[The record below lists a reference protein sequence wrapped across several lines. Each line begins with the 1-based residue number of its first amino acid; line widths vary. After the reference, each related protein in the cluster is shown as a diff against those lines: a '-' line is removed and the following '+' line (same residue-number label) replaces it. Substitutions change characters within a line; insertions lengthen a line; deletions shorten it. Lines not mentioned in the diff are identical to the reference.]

1 MQKSDFVSITIIKLY
16 FYNQIIYLSIVCM
29 LCFLLI
35 LKQNKIYGTTHYR
48 DFYALWGSRF

>member
-29 LCFLLI
+29 LCFFI
-35 LKQNKIYGTTHYR
+35 NFEAKQE
-48 DFYALWGSRF
+48 LWNNTL